1 MARALELINR
11 ESYLKKLIAFK
22 DDEMVK
28 VITGVRRC
36 GKSRLLKLF
45 VQYLQSQGVTTDQI
59 IEINLESYEF
69 ANFTCDELYHYVKQR
84 VCKDKKTYIF
94 LDELQRVK
102 NFENAVNAFRVD
114 FDCDIYVTGSNS
126 YLLSSE
132 YATYLSG
139 RCLEIKVYPLSFK
152 EFFSFANY
160 TIKEKSSFEG
170 EIEKYAVNEK
180 GEPFT
185 LKELLIRY
193 IRLGGLPGIYRST
206 YDFDEQVQ
214 YIESVYEAIFNRDI
228 LERARITGD
237 KAVGDPILLKR
248 LATFLSDNIG
258 SNISLSNISKVIAN
272 EDLIADKKNPS
283 VNTIIKY
290 ANYLVTSY
298 FFYDIKRYDVRGKNL
313 LKSLSKYYIIDTGL
327 RNYLLG
333 FRSQDMG
340 HLLENIVYFEL
351 LRRGYVV
358 AVGKVGDLEVD
369 VVATKNGQ
377 KIYIQVTQSMLSEDV
392 ISRELAPLRKIDDNY
407 QKLVLALD
415 CGLQKDYDGIEVKDV
430 CQWLLN

>member
-193 IRLGGLPGIYRST
+193 IRLGGLPGIYRNT

-290 ANYLVTSY
+290 ANYLVTS
-298 FFYDIKRYDVRGKNL
+298 
-313 LKSLSKYYIIDTGL
+313 
-327 RNYLLG
+327 
-333 FRSQDMG
+333 
-340 HLLENIVYFEL
+340 
-351 LRRGYVV
+351 
-358 AVGKVGDLEVD
+358 
-369 VVATKNGQ
+369 
-377 KIYIQVTQSMLSEDV
+377 
-392 ISRELAPLRKIDDNY
+392 
-407 QKLVLALD
+407 
-415 CGLQKDYDGIEVKDV
+415 
-430 CQWLLN
+430 

>member
-1 MARALELINR
+1 MI
-11 ESYLKKLIAFK
+11 SKLIYLYHK
-22 DDEMVK
+22 K
-28 VITGVRRC
+28 NR
-36 GKSRLLKLF
+36 
-45 VQYLQSQGVTTDQI
+45 YLQS
-59 IEINLESYEF
+59 
-69 ANFTCDELYHYVKQR
+69 
-84 VCKDKKTYIF
+84 
-94 LDELQRVK
+94 
-102 NFENAVNAFRVD
+102 
-114 FDCDIYVTGSNS
+114 
-126 YLLSSE
+126 
-132 YATYLSG
+132 
-139 RCLEIKVYPLSFK
+139 YP
-152 EFFSFANY
+152 
-160 TIKEKSSFEG
+160 
-170 EIEKYAVNEK
+170 
-180 GEPFT
+180 
-185 LKELLIRY
+185 
-193 IRLGGLPGIYRST
+193 
-206 YDFDEQVQ
+206 Q
-214 YIESVYEAIFNRDI
+214 
-228 LERARITGD
+228 
-237 KAVGDPILLKR
+237 
-248 LATFLSDNIG
+248 
-258 SNISLSNISKVIAN
+258 
-272 EDLIADKKNPS
+272 DLIADKKNPS

-369 VVATKNGQ
+369 FVATKNGQ